1 MKTIAVN
8 KKARFDFETVD
19 EFIAGIKLEGREIK
33 SLRSQKPS
41 FSGSYVVFQQ
51 GIPYLQDLT
60 IPRYS
65 HDASGDYDPK
75 RKRMLLLK
83 KTEIERISKKL
94 NEKGVTVVPLEIC
107 LDRQWAKVKIGL
119 VRGKKKHDKR
129 RTIME
134 REENIKIGRILK
146 NY

>member
-1 MKTIAVN
+1 
-8 KKARFDFETVD
+8 
-19 EFIAGIKLEGREIK
+19 
-33 SLRSQKPS
+33 
-41 FSGSYVVFQQ
+41 
-51 GIPYLQDLT
+51 
-60 IPRYS
+60 
-65 HDASGDYDPK
+65 
-75 RKRMLLLK
+75 MLLLK